1 MIGHLGSEAMISHL
15 GSEAMIS
22 HLGDGLG
29 KRLRSA
35 TW

>member
-29 KRLRSA
+29 MRLRSA
-35 TW
+35 T